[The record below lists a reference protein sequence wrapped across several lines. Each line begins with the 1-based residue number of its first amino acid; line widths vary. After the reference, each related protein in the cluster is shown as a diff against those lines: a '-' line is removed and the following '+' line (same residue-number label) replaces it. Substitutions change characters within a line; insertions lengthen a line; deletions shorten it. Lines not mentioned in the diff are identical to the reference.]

1 MTPSTGPLPIIA
13 ILASAV
19 LIAWRVRARIRRLV
33 GRQRLSPLR
42 SWVSVAIF
50 TALVIAL
57 LIGSLDHP
65 LRTVKE
71 LTGVAIGIGLAV
83 YGLRVTRFESTP
95 SGLYYTPSAHIGVAL
110 SLLVVA
116 RVAYRLFQSYAATA
130 GFTEPPASLVR
141 SPLTLLLVGTLAGY
155 YAWYALGLLR
165 WRRSLDSRR
174 RE

>member
-1 MTPSTGPLPIIA
+1 
-13 ILASAV
+13 
-19 LIAWRVRARIRRLV
+19 
-33 GRQRLSPLR
+33 
-42 SWVSVAIF
+42 
-50 TALVIAL
+50 
-57 LIGSLDHP
+57 
-65 LRTVKE
+65 
-71 LTGVAIGIGLAV
+71 VAIGIGLAV